1 MCSTI
6 LHSID
11 ILAPKLIQY
20 QYKSAV
26 FTVHGIVP
34 LMYVYFLRLRPRKY
48 ICTYSPCTV
57 QIPYT
62 VKTMIQLLH
71 VHVYMYTYIVY
82 TCTYICTYDCTYI
95 VLTDD
100 TNCLYLKL
108 TPSLQQPPA
117 VHDHHVPIFICSKN
131 DIAGPNCTTGL
142 SHSTVILCI
151 QVN

>member
-6 LHSID
+6 LYCID

-26 FTVHGIVP
+26 FTVHGIVLP
-34 LMYVYFLRLRPRKY
+34 MYMYFLRLHPRKY
-48 ICTYSPCTV
+48 IFTYSPRTV

-62 VKTMIQLLH
+62 VKTMIQLFTYMYIH
-71 VHVYMYTYIVY
+71 VHCVYMYI
-82 TCTYICTYDCTYI
+82 YICTYDCAYI

-108 TPSLQQPPA
+108 TPSLQQPPT

-131 DIAGPNCTTGL
+131 DIATCWDLTIQQVRI

-151 QVN
+151 